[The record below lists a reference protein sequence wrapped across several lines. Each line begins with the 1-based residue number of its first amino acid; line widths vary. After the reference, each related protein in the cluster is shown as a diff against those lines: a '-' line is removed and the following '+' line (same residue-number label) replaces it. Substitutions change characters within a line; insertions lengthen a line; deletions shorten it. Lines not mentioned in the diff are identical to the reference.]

1 MRAAEQLPKAVL
13 QESSQS
19 HAATRW
25 SLSRPRKPS
34 SRLVPLLNTSFASS
48 AGLLTLPSI
57 VLGTHRPRN
66 LFLCH
71 PNILTIITIALMDS
85 HRRNQQAERRSQQ
98 HDFSR
103 SCIVDTVDGGGA
115 GLAVR
120 VLDRGEGE
128 IGLRGRRL
136 QTQSTDLDRMVVGAN
151 SADGHFC
158 QRTDRYCVNDGCE
171 RERNLRRNRP
181 TSPKRP
187 APNRK
192 RLLGSAVVMV
202 SKSMAMYA

>member
-1 MRAAEQLPKAVL
+1 MELVETKETVVTPCTTAKHFFRKQRRP
-13 QESSQS
+13 S
-19 HAATRW
+19 HA
-25 SLSRPRKPS
+25 SLDQ
-34 SRLVPLLNTSFASS
+34 
-48 AGLLTLPSI
+48 
-57 VLGTHRPRN
+57 
-66 LFLCH
+66 
-71 PNILTIITIALMDS
+71 DS
-85 HRRNQQAERRSQQ
+85 QRRNQQAERRSQQ

-136 QTQSTDLDRMVVGAN
+136 QTQSTGLDRMVVGAN